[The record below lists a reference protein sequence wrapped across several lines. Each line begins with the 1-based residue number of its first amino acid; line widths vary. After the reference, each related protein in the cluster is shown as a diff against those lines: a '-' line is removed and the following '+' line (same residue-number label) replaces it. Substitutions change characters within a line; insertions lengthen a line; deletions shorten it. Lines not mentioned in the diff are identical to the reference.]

1 MNSILP
7 DEPIPHTLNETLQT
21 LISDFSQL
29 DSEEQK
35 LSKQVSEADC
45 LLDHSSSDENKAVT
59 CNGTDLDSFGN
70 GMVEDTT
77 SERSRRLRAQL
88 QAMHAERDKIRLQNR
103 LILCRLMLIN
113 QGIQEIK
120 KDLSSPAEDD
130 ELNNLTQISEAQTPS
145 GGLSVVDEYTRNY
158 DVAGAVEDCHAYE
171 TLNIANYQSLLSNFN
186 KTNEFD

>member
-1 MNSILP
+1 M
-7 DEPIPHTLNETLQT
+7 
-21 LISDFSQL
+21 ISDFSQL

-35 LSKQVSEADC
+35 LSKQVSEAEC
-45 LLDHSSSDENKAVT
+45 SLDHSSSDENKAVT

-130 ELNNLTQISEAQTPS
+130 EHNNQTQISEAQTPS